1 MSDQP
6 GTRVYPR
13 PPIVEAVI
21 EFRFAEAQ
29 PLNEMLDA
37 IGARLQATYS
47 GKPHDQF
54 RTETKISI
62 SPDGPKTEA
71 TTVKVRTFLKSADGS
86 RLVGCGDTTLS
97 VHVLAPYPGWQLFL
111 GQAKEAAAVLPE
123 IVRSARLTEVMLR
136 YVDQLRVPN
145 DAVAHDYLNVLPNPP
160 LGFPQPLKAFQ
171 VMVESADETTKGRF
185 TVASTRTQDN
195 KAAFVTDAI
204 LTRPLL
210 DTTLAL
216 PAWEATLQ
224 DLHAAHVKLFEATIT
239 DKARSLFQ

>member
-37 IGARLQATYS
+37 MGARLQATYS

-54 RTETKISI
+54 RTETKFSI
-62 SPDGPKTEA
+62 SPDGPKAEA

-97 VHVLAPYPGWQLFL
+97 VHVLAPYPGW
-111 GQAKEAAAVLPE
+111 
-123 IVRSARLTEVMLR
+123 R
-136 YVDQLRVPN
+136 
-145 DAVAHDYLNVLPNPP
+145 
-160 LGFPQPLKAFQ
+160 
-171 VMVESADETTKGRF
+171 
-185 TVASTRTQDN
+185 
-195 KAAFVTDAI
+195 
-204 LTRPLL
+204 
-210 DTTLAL
+210 
-216 PAWEATLQ
+216 
-224 DLHAAHVKLFEATIT
+224 
-239 DKARSLFQ
+239 